1 MIMILI
7 SKNIIPL
14 NIILPSRGSSFI
26 LTSSILF
33 YNVFFLLF
41 SPAFLSFLRSSF
53 FFLSFFLVFLLFLLS
68 FFLSFFFLLNRRDE
82 FTGNWKI
89 FWKSHILPW
98 SMKLLFWSCETISI
112 SSFNKER
119 LSEPLRIAF
128 WEIDNTR
135 RRHLQGEEKGFTIT
149 SFQELLDCS
158 CKSFEVS
165 FNTTITA
172 LKKKSNYHNTTS
184 FLCENSVLL
193 NGSRFDEVRFFP
205 YFSFLLFVFLFL
217 VYALLFLVVACCVF
231 DVALLSSFFPC
242 FLLS

>member
-14 NIILPSRGSSFI
+14 NIILPSRGSSVI

-33 YNVFFLLF
+33 YNLFFLLF
-41 SPAFLSFLRSSF
+41 SLAFLFLLSF
-53 FFLSFFLVFLLFLLS
+53 FFLSFYLFFFFLLLS
-68 FFLSFFFLLNRRDE
+68 FSFSLLNRRDE

-89 FWKSHILPW
+89 FWKSHIVPW

-165 FNTTITA
+165 FNTTMSA

-193 NGSRFDEVRFFP
+193 NGSRFQEVRLL
-205 YFSFLLFVFLFL
+205 SFLLFRVLIPCLCFVVVCCF
-217 VYALLFLVVACCVF
+217 LLFLVASS
-231 DVALLSSFFPC
+231 LLPCSVPSFLDF
-242 FLLS
+242 FFHSM